1 MKKYPLVIYCDHA
14 EPQFELGTAAKLARV
29 SEDFIFRCN
38 REGLVKTRVML
49 HGKQGL
55 CFSDVCKL
63 KLVRH
68 LHDDMGLD
76 LEAVDIVLRYRNQI
90 RTMQHRLDEL
100 EQRWRQKEQEHHI
113 EILALRRQSAQI
125 WVDD

>member
-1 MKKYPLVIYCDHA
+1 MKQYPLAIYCNHV

-29 SEDFIFRCN
+29 SEDFIYRCDS
-38 REGLVKTRVML
+38 EGLVTSRVML

-76 LEAVDIVLRYRNQI
+76 LEAVDIVLRYRSRI
-90 RTMQHRLDEL
+90 RMMQRRLDEA
-100 EQRWRQKEQEHHI
+100 EQRLCQKEQEHQV
-113 EILALRRQSAQI
+113 EILTLRRRLAQI
-125 WVDD
+125 LEED

>member
-1 MKKYPLVIYCDHA
+1 MDRYPLAICCDHA
-14 EPQFELGTAAKLARV
+14 EVHFEIRTAARLARV
-29 SEDFIFRCN
+29 SEDFIYRCN

-90 RTMQHRLDEL
+90 RTMQRRLNEL
-100 EQRWRQKEQEHHI
+100 DQRLRQKEKEHHI
-113 EILALRRQSAQI
+113 EILALRRQSAQK
-125 WVDD
+125 WVED

>member
-1 MKKYPLVIYCDHA
+1 MKQYPLAIYCDHP

-29 SEDFIFRCN
+29 SEDFIYQCD
-38 REGLVKTRVML
+38 REGLVKARVML

-55 CFSDVCKL
+55 CFADVCKL

-76 LEAVDIVLRYRNQI
+76 LEAVDVVLRYRSCI
-90 RTMQHRLDEL
+90 RIMQRRLDEA
-100 EQRWRQKEQEHHI
+100 EQRLRQKEQEHHI
-113 EILALRRQSAQI
+113 EIMALRRRLAQR
-125 WVDD
+125 